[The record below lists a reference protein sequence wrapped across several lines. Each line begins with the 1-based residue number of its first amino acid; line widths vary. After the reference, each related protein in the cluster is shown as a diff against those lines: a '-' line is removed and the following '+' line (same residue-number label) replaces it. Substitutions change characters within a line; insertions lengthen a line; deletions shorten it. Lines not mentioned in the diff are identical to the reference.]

1 MITDSLLNVVFGIV
15 NFILSPVSLVEWG
28 FDLFYLSPLHDIL
41 RIIYFVIPI
50 DKIFP
55 IIVFIISM
63 FIFRAIIALIKTIW
77 DILPIV

>member
-28 FDLFYLSPLHDIL
+28 FYLFYLSPLHDIL